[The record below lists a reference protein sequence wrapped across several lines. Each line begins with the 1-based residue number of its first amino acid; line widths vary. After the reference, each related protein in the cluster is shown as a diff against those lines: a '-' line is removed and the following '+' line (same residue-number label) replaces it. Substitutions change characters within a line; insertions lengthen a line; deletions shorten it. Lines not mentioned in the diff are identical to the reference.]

1 MEENGHGSGNG
12 TVDIPRLRELAEF
25 RFQLRQFLS
34 FSEISSERHGIQAQ
48 QYQLLQVIAAAPA
61 GQPASVSYLADRM
74 VLRHNSTVELV
85 DRAERAGL
93 VRRHTDERDLRRSII
108 KLTPT
113 GDQLL
118 RMLVAEHVQEL
129 ERLAERI
136 VHSLRAV
143 GFARPDA
150 VAVGNRGRWHCLS
163 YPSLTPN
170 SCAISAWRNPRPGL
184 YGWTHLPSITNWG
197 MARLPV
203 FRISSS
209 AAPGVRSMSISWIR
223 NRVLGQKALG
233 LAAVAAPVGC
243 VKKKAHTSIFSD

>member
-1 MEENGHGSGNG
+1 MEAKAIATQSSAASIAATRALQNRNTFSSVAVPALGELNRKSLRDRMENTLMEENGHGNG
-12 TVDIPRLRELAEF
+12 TLEIPRLRELAEF

-34 FSEISSERHGIQAQ
+34 FSEISSERLGIQAQ
-48 QYQLLQVIAAAPA
+48 QYQLLQVIAAAAP

-113 GDQLL
+113 GEQLL

-129 ERLAERI
+129 ERLGERI

-143 GFARPDA
+143 SHGDQTPA
-150 VAVGNRGRWHCLS
+150 VAE
-163 YPSLTPN
+163 
-170 SCAISAWRNPRPGL
+170 SAG
-184 YGWTHLPSITNWG
+184 T
-197 MARLPV
+197 A
-203 FRISSS
+203 
-209 AAPGVRSMSISWIR
+209 
-223 NRVLGQKALG
+223 
-233 LAAVAAPVGC
+233 
-243 VKKKAHTSIFSD
+243 

>member
-1 MEENGHGSGNG
+1 MDEGDEMEAKGFTKATQSSAPRIAATRALQNRNVLSSVDVPALGDLNRRSLRDRMENTLMEENGHANGNG
-12 TVDIPRLRELAEF
+12 IAEIPRLRELAEF

-113 GDQLL
+113 GEQLL
-118 RMLVAEHVQEL
+118 KTLVAEHVQEL
-129 ERLAERI
+129 ERLGVLT
-136 VHSLRAV
+136 VHFL
-143 GFARPDA
+143 
-150 VAVGNRGRWHCLS
+150 
-163 YPSLTPN
+163 LTP
-170 SCAISAWRNPRPGL
+170 CF
-184 YGWTHLPSITNWG
+184 
-197 MARLPV
+197 V
-203 FRISSS
+203 
-209 AAPGVRSMSISWIR
+209 
-223 NRVLGQKALG
+223 
-233 LAAVAAPVGC
+233 
-243 VKKKAHTSIFSD
+243 D

>member
-1 MEENGHGSGNG
+1 MDEGDDMEAKVMATATLSSAASIAATRALQSRNVLSSVAVPALGEVNRKLLRDRMENTLMEENGHANGNG
-12 TVDIPRLRELAEF
+12 AAEIPRLRELAEF

-113 GDQLL
+113 GEQVL
-118 RMLVAEHVQEL
+118 RTLVAEHVQEL

-143 GFARPDA
+143 SHADQMPLQTEGAGTA
-150 VAVGNRGRWHCLS
+150 
-163 YPSLTPN
+163 
-170 SCAISAWRNPRPGL
+170 
-184 YGWTHLPSITNWG
+184 
-197 MARLPV
+197 
-203 FRISSS
+203 
-209 AAPGVRSMSISWIR
+209 
-223 NRVLGQKALG
+223 
-233 LAAVAAPVGC
+233 
-243 VKKKAHTSIFSD
+243 

>member
-1 MEENGHGSGNG
+1 MEAKAIATQSSAASIAATRALQNRNTFSSVAVPALGELNRKSLRDRMENTLMEENGHGNG
-12 TVDIPRLRELAEF
+12 TLEIPRLRELAEF

-48 QYQLLQVIAAAPA
+48 QYQLLQVIAAAAP

-113 GDQLL
+113 GEQLL

-129 ERLAERI
+129 ERLGERI

-143 GFARPDA
+143 SHGDQTPA
-150 VAVGNRGRWHCLS
+150 VAE
-163 YPSLTPN
+163 
-170 SCAISAWRNPRPGL
+170 SAG
-184 YGWTHLPSITNWG
+184 T
-197 MARLPV
+197 A
-203 FRISSS
+203 
-209 AAPGVRSMSISWIR
+209 
-223 NRVLGQKALG
+223 
-233 LAAVAAPVGC
+233 
-243 VKKKAHTSIFSD
+243 

>member
-1 MEENGHGSGNG
+1 MENTLMEENGHANGNG
-12 TVDIPRLRELAEF
+12 AAEIPRLRELAEF

-48 QYQLLQVIAAAPA
+48 QYQLLQVIAAAPP

-113 GDQLL
+113 GEQLL
-118 RMLVAEHVQEL
+118 RTLVAEHIQEL
-129 ERLAERI
+129 ERLGERI

-143 GFARPDA
+143 CIADQ
-150 VAVGNRGRWHCLS
+150 
-163 YPSLTPN
+163 TPLH
-170 SCAISAWRNPRPGL
+170 SATDGA
-184 YGWTHLPSITNWG
+184 GT
-197 MARLPV
+197 A
-203 FRISSS
+203 
-209 AAPGVRSMSISWIR
+209 
-223 NRVLGQKALG
+223 
-233 LAAVAAPVGC
+233 
-243 VKKKAHTSIFSD
+243 

>member
-1 MEENGHGSGNG
+1 MEAKALPTQSSAANIAVTRALHNRNVLSSVAVPALGELNRKSLRDRMENTLMEENGHGNG
-12 TVDIPRLRELAEF
+12 TLEIPRLRELAEF

-48 QYQLLQVIAAAPA
+48 QYQLLQVIAAAAP

-113 GDQLL
+113 GEQLL

-129 ERLAERI
+129 ERLGERI

-143 GFARPDA
+143 SHGDQTPA
-150 VAVGNRGRWHCLS
+150 VAE
-163 YPSLTPN
+163 
-170 SCAISAWRNPRPGL
+170 SAG
-184 YGWTHLPSITNWG
+184 T
-197 MARLPV
+197 A
-203 FRISSS
+203 
-209 AAPGVRSMSISWIR
+209 
-223 NRVLGQKALG
+223 
-233 LAAVAAPVGC
+233 
-243 VKKKAHTSIFSD
+243 

>member
-1 MEENGHGSGNG
+1 MEENGSNNNG
-12 TVDIPRLRELAEF
+12 HPEIPQLKELAEF

-108 KLTPT
+108 KITPT

-118 RMLVAEHVQEL
+118 RSMVAEHIQEL
-129 ERLAERI
+129 ERLSERI
-136 VHSLRAV
+136 IHSIRAV
-143 GFARPDA
+143 NHNASP
-150 VAVGNRGRWHCLS
+150 VQ
-163 YPSLTPN
+163 T
-170 SCAISAWRNPRPGL
+170 SASTETAG
-184 YGWTHLPSITNWG
+184 T
-197 MARLPV
+197 A
-203 FRISSS
+203 
-209 AAPGVRSMSISWIR
+209 
-223 NRVLGQKALG
+223 
-233 LAAVAAPVGC
+233 
-243 VKKKAHTSIFSD
+243 